1 MANGNDL
8 AQAYSILG
16 QATTAEYN
24 RRRREE
30 EEREKRM
37 MRQQLLGAV
46 LTPIGQEISRGVTSL
61 ISAPFEEKYQNFL
74 ESTEVSNLKRKQ
86 RAAQNSFNTQIDPLY
101 RSLQTY
107 NGTDVDWAIDNLGLL
122 EAQKRAF
129 SEELAQKG
137 EDISLY
143 KDEALDAIL
152 RQQIRDEGKAQRIV
166 DSLRAVYEKGT
177 TLATQDEIMS
187 FVKSKNQLPRTFMQ
201 SVGNKIRGRSVEDI
215 HRGMFETIN
224 NSGMVQDRQAY
235 DKALAAFETSR
246 DFTVSQEALMEA
258 MQPARKRDQVSVS
271 LVTKMDGDGR
281 LVLMEQRTVKPV
293 MEIDDDGMRVVSRDE
308 LSTERKVIDLKDKET
323 RNRELV
329 KTLQQS
335 FNLQRQGFGELN
347 SQGQQLFQMWAKKNG
362 HSFVN
367 PASVAS
373 WSAQADFIS
382 QLMRDPRFTD
392 TTNEDVKKAIAKG
405 LVERVAQTSAAAAA
419 FEAEYEAAG
428 EDPSAQTVIDAG
440 AALAQAVQELDFL
453 FIGPQLTPQDYEDY
467 MKTFTPGI

>member
-24 RRRREE
+24 RRRKEE
-30 EEREKRM
+30 KDLEKRM
-37 MRQQLLGAV
+37 LRQQLLGAV
-46 LTPIGQEISRGVTSL
+46 LAPIGEEISRGVTSF

-86 RAAQNSFNTQIDPLY
+86 RAAQSSFNTQIDPLY

-122 EAQKRAF
+122 EAQRRAYG
-129 SEELAQKG
+129 EELAKKG

-143 KDEALDAIL
+143 NEKALDAIL
-152 RQQIRDEGKAQRIV
+152 RQQIRDEGKAQNIV

-187 FVKSKNQLPRTFMQ
+187 FVKSKNQLPRTLLQ
-201 SVGNKIRGRSVEDI
+201 AAGNKIRGRSVEDI

-235 DKALAAFETSR
+235 DKALAAFETAR

-258 MQPARKRDQVSVS
+258 LEPARKRDKVSIS
-271 LVTKMDGDGR
+271 LVSKVVDGK
-281 LVLMEQRTVKPV
+281 LVLIEQKTVQPV
-293 MEIDDDGMRVVSRDE
+293 MEVDDDGAQVVSR
-308 LSTERKVIDLKDKET
+308 TEIGTTRNTIDLKDKET

-329 KTLQQS
+329 KHLQES

-347 SQGQQLFQMWAKKNG
+347 SKGQQIFQRWTKEHG

-382 QLMRDPRFTD
+382 KLMRDPRFTD

-419 FEAEYEAAG
+419 LEAEYEAAG
-428 EDPSAQTVIDAG
+428 EDPSSQAVIDAG

-453 FIGPQLTPQDYEDY
+453 FVGPDLTDQEYEDF
-467 MKTFTPGI
+467 MKTTTPGI